1 LPPLVDAGL
10 TVRDTGWQTEL
21 ALRSTAQTVKEAVPV
36 NVVVPVNRPLR
47 LRDIPIGGKPPEPNW
62 K

>member
-1 LPPLVDAGL
+1 
-10 TVRDTGWQTEL
+10 
-21 ALRSTAQTVKEAVPV
+21 VKEAVPV